1 LPETTYELEL
11 KTDSRGF
18 IGNGSNNVIEIEKP
32 TKTYRIFLLGGST
45 VAGWRATSSKTTIA
59 AYLERF
65 LNSPN
70 YPKRNIQVIN
80 TGVVG
85 YFSPQQLVRAQ
96 LELVH
101 YRPDMI
107 ITLDGYNDFVWSST
121 TFNRPV
127 GYRVKDWVP
136 NSHGYQDS
144 LRTGFA
150 SMQSFSGSF
159 RQFMWVTRNIFSDP
173 FSRLY
178 TVQLLKYAFSKL
190 TRFFHSEVRR
200 KRPTPGR
207 FIARFNPKGIESYKE
222 NLISL
227 IGSMHARDVKVVVL
241 LQPNLSFTNKQLTLK
256 ERLFLETIGVEFD
269 GWLPAVKRYH
279 DSARDM
285 FFKIK
290 ENFHDGRSVWVED
303 LSSLFDSNSNTVYA
317 DQYGHYND
325 YGNGLIAKR
334 LKDILDS
341 MLMLQGEPG

>member
-1 LPETTYELEL
+1 
-11 KTDSRGF
+11 
-18 IGNGSNNVIEIEKP
+18 
-32 TKTYRIFLLGGST
+32 
-45 VAGWRATSSKTTIA
+45 
-59 AYLERF
+59 
-65 LNSPN
+65 
-70 YPKRNIQVIN
+70 
-80 TGVVG
+80 
-85 YFSPQQLVRAQ
+85 
-96 LELVH
+96 
-101 YRPDMI
+101 M
-107 ITLDGYNDFVWSST
+107 
-121 TFNRPV
+121 
-127 GYRVKDWVP
+127 KDWVL

-159 RQFMWVTRNIFSDP
+159 RQFMWVTRNIFSDS

-178 TVQLLKYAFSKL
+178 TVRLLKYAFSKL
-190 TRFFHSEVRR
+190 TRFVHSEVRR
-200 KRPTPGR
+200 KGPTPGR

-227 IGSMHARDVKVVVL
+227 IGSMHVRDVKVVVL

-269 GWLPAVKRYH
+269 GWLPAVKSYH
-279 DSARDM
+279 DSAREM

-341 MLMLQGEPG
+341 MLMLQSEPG